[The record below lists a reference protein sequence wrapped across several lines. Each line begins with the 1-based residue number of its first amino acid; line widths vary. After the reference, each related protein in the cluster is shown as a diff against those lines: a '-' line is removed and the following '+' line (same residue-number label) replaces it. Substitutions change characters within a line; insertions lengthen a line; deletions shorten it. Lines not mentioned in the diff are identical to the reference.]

1 MSYKKK
7 YKKQISKPKEKKTLT
22 EQVEE
27 YFRYR
32 QGHVYHKHKTTISK
46 DSLWRPPKKRKEEE
60 Y

>member
-1 MSYKKK
+1 MTRASRK
-7 YKKQISKPKEKKTLT
+7 SLT

-46 DSLWRPPKKRKEEE
+46 DSLWNPPKKVSKSTKEEAE
-60 Y
+60 